1 MVYGTELEEEVR
13 EKANHKLKLS
23 LKNNDNIEI
32 KNIFDS
38 ENKNLIDN
46 IEIIV
51 EENAKANLLIKY
63 TTKEDMQFYHN
74 GIIRVIANKNSSLQI
89 IIVNFLNT
97 KSNNFLSIENQL
109 EEEANVNYTI
119 VDFGGK
125 YSITNYYSN
134 LIRKN
139 IKKQCKCDI
148 SWKN

>member
-32 KNIFDS
+32 RNIFDS

-51 EENAKANLLIKY
+51 EENAKANVLIKY
-63 TTKEDMQFYHN
+63 TTKEDMEFYHN

-134 LIRKN
+134 LIRKS
-139 IKKQCKCDI
+139 IKKQCKCNI